1 MRAHGEGKTSLK
13 DFVDLQREYSENLE
27 ITRTIRT
34 KRSTRDRNAFF
45 LQRCRFKTHC
55 YLLRRSSKFQREA

>member
-34 KRSTRDRNAFF
+34 DEEKHQRQECF
-45 LQRCRFKTHC
+45 LPTKMQI
-55 YLLRRSSKFQREA
+55 